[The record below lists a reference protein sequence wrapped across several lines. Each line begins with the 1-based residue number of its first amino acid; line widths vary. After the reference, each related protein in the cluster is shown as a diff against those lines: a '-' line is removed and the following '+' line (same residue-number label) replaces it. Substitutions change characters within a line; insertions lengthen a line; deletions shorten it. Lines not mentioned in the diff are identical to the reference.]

1 MVKRVDGIFVPVVTP
16 FDSENQ
22 SVGTEMLEYNIERLN
37 HTDISGYM
45 PLGSNGESFMM
56 TDDECCRVIAAVKKV
71 AAKEKLIFAGT
82 GRESEYHTIEF
93 TKRIAQYGVDAVF
106 VLTPHYFP
114 KQMGQDCL
122 RSYYEQVADR
132 SPVPIL
138 M

>member
-56 TDDECCRVIAAVKKV
+56 TDDECCRVS
-71 AAKEKLIFAGT
+71 L
-82 GRESEYHTIEF
+82 
-93 TKRIAQYGVDAVF
+93 Q
-106 VLTPHYFP
+106 
-114 KQMGQDCL
+114 
-122 RSYYEQVADR
+122 
-132 SPVPIL
+132 
-138 M
+138 

>member
-1 MVKRVDGIFVPVVTP
+1 
-16 FDSENQ
+16 
-22 SVGTEMLEYNIERLN
+22 
-37 HTDISGYM
+37 
-45 PLGSNGESFMM
+45 MM

-114 KQMGQDCL
+114 KQMGQDL
-122 RSYYEQVADR
+122 SLIHISAPSAELSRHSG
-132 SPVPIL
+132 I
-138 M
+138 

>member
-56 TDDECCRVIAAVKKV
+56 TDDECCRVIAAVKRWQQK
-71 AAKEKLIFAGT
+71 KNLYLQGLE
-82 GRESEYHTIEF
+82 ESRNIIQLNSL
-93 TKRIAQYGVDAVF
+93 K
-106 VLTPHYFP
+106 
-114 KQMGQDCL
+114 DC
-122 RSYYEQVADR
+122 
-132 SPVPIL
+132 PVWS
-138 M
+138 

>member
-56 TDDECCRVIAAVKKV
+56 TDDECCRVKN
-71 AAKEKLIFAGT
+71 F
-82 GRESEYHTIEF
+82 
-93 TKRIAQYGVDAVF
+93 
-106 VLTPHYFP
+106 
-114 KQMGQDCL
+114 L
-122 RSYYEQVADR
+122 RSIFSMKMRWIVIQETQSYNYSEKFAYCWHIFLF
-132 SPVPIL
+132 SNI
-138 M
+138 